1 MKKAIPPNE
10 NGYRLYQRTTS
21 SLRLRNDHEKNNDVK
36 YDSRNFHS
44 FSIINEANVGINSK
58 TQN

>member
-21 SLRLRNDHEKNNDVK
+21 SLRLRNDHDEKNNDVK
-36 YDSRNFHS
+36 YDSLSFH
-44 FSIINEANVGINSK
+44 FFNC
-58 TQN
+58 

>member
-21 SLRLRNDHEKNNDVK
+21 SLRLRNDYDEKNNNVK
-36 YDSRNFHS
+36 YDSRTFH
-44 FSIINEANVGINSK
+44 FLIVIGANVGINFK
-58 TQN
+58 RQN

>member
-1 MKKAIPPNE
+1 MKKAIPPIE

-36 YDSRNFHS
+36 YDSRNFH
-44 FSIINEANVGINSK
+44 FFNC
-58 TQN
+58 

>member
-21 SLRLRNDHEKNNDVK
+21 SLRLRNDHDEKNNDVK
-36 YDSRNFHS
+36 YDSLNFH
-44 FSIINEANVGINSK
+44 FFNC
-58 TQN
+58 